1 MNKNII
7 LIDVRSPEEFASGH
21 AKGAINFDVQR
32 LGQGEMP
39 DLAKSAK
46 LKLYC
51 RSGGRAELAKNIL
64 KQHGFSDVENL
75 GGIDRIKDQ
84 P

>member
-1 MNKNII
+1 MESEENYI

-21 AKGAINFDVQR
+21 AEGAINFDVQ
-32 LGQGEMP
+32 LLMQGKMP
-39 DLAKSAK
+39 DLAKNVK

-64 KQHGFSDVENL
+64 EQHGFSDVENL
-75 GGIDRIKDQ
+75 GGLN
-84 P
+84 

>member
-21 AKGAINFDVQR
+21 AEGAINFDVQR
-32 LGQGEMP
+32 LMQGEMP
-39 DLAKSAK
+39 ELAEDAK

-64 KQHGFSDVENL
+64 EKHGFKDVENL
-75 GGIDRIKDQ
+75 GGLGSG
-84 P
+84 

>member
-1 MNKNII
+1 MESEENYI

-21 AKGAINFDVQR
+21 AEGAINFDVQR
-32 LGQGEMP
+32 LMRGEMP
-39 DLAKSAK
+39 DLAKNVK

-64 KQHGFSDVENL
+64 EQHGFSDVENL
-75 GGIDRIKDQ
+75 GGLN
-84 P
+84 

>member
-1 MNKNII
+1 MESEENYI

-21 AKGAINFDVQR
+21 AEGAINFDVQR
-32 LGQGEMP
+32 LMRGEMP
-39 DLAKSAK
+39 DLAKNVK

-64 KQHGFSDVENL
+64 EQHGFSNVENL
-75 GGIDRIKDQ
+75 GGLN
-84 P
+84 